1 MEKYKSEID
10 RKFRLLKEQREYV
23 EADHLMKALLEQLR

>member
-10 RKFRLLKEQREYV
+10 RKFRLLKEQREDV
-23 EADHLMKALLEQLR
+23 EADHLRKALLE